1 MSDIAIHAETVDEHR
16 FAAMAVLA
24 EELTSGAGAELRP
37 VEGWSPDAT
46 KTGSGMTA
54 TELVVT
60 GVLSASTV
68 KAVSAVLVAW
78 VQARSKRKLT
88 LRSGED
94 QLVVDGSV
102 TQAQQALVEK
112 WLGERAG

>member
-1 MSDIAIHAETVDEHR
+1 MGDIAIHVETADEHQII
-16 FAAMAVLA
+16 AMAVLA
-24 EELTSGAGAELRP
+24 EDLTTGAGAELRP
-37 VEGWSPDAT
+37 VADWSPDAA
-46 KTGSGMTA
+46 KTGSGMSV

-88 LRSGED
+88 LKSGED
-94 QLVVDGSV
+94 QLVVDGAV

-112 WLGERAG
+112 WMGERAG